1 MQVLAGKGPRLILEL
16 PLACFSP
23 DLEPYIS
30 AIMRHILED
39 PATLQAA
46 MEAEIRSTLSKG
58 RVPKP
63 SGYPSGAQC
72 LRLRLTLALFGN
84 WSIESL
90 VHIKSGPTL
99 CTGGGWAAEMY
110 NQGDIRSPIV
120 HV

>member
-1 MQVLAGKGPRLILEL
+1 MQVLAGKGPKLILEL

-63 SGYPSGAQC
+63 SGYPSGAPC
-72 LRLRLTLALFGN
+72 LRLWLTLGAFGN
-84 WSIESL
+84 WSIEWHLQSL
-90 VHIKSGPTL
+90 VHITSGRTL
-99 CTGGGWAAEMY
+99 CSGGSWAAE
-110 NQGDIRSPIV
+110 I
-120 HV
+120 